1 MGTCLSKK
9 TQEKIKA
16 GRVSFTGALINDY
29 TDDRIYGYITEEKLQ
44 AKEGSRGKTG

>member
-16 GRVSFTGALINDY
+16 GRVSFTEALISDH
-29 TDDRIYGYITEEKLQ
+29 TDDHIYRNIAEEKLQ
-44 AKEGSRGKTG
+44 AKE